1 MSYLKLSTE
10 ELMEKLEEGQEL
22 EEQIP
27 PDSFSLDKMKIDIK
41 TLKKM
46 KQTLEKKGGY
56 NDDLS
61 FIEFPNVGQTKQL
74 NFQIAYDILKQD
86 TTKAMSIYREQQF
99 IEEEKDKFGKEESSI
114 INELQLRHKKE
125 IKKLKPKIAEF
136 KEAKEW
142 YKNMEEE
149 KTSDQ
154 VKERRFVVKELD
166 IMKNKKKEFKNI
178 LKYLEEMK
186 K

>member
-10 ELMEKLEEGQEL
+10 ELMEKLEEGREL
-22 EEQIP
+22 EDHLP
-27 PDSFSLDKMKIDIK
+27 PPSFSLDKMKIDIK

-46 KQTLEKKGGY
+46 RKTLDKKGGY
-56 NDDLS
+56 DDDLS
-61 FIEFPNVGQTKQL
+61 FMEFPNVGQTKQL

-86 TTKAMSIYREQQF
+86 TSKAMSIYREQQV
-99 IEEEKDKFGKEESSI
+99 IEEEKDKFGKVESSI

-136 KEAKEW
+136 KEAKEE
-142 YKNMEEE
+142 YKNMEE

-166 IMKNKKKEFKNI
+166 IMRNKKKEFKNI